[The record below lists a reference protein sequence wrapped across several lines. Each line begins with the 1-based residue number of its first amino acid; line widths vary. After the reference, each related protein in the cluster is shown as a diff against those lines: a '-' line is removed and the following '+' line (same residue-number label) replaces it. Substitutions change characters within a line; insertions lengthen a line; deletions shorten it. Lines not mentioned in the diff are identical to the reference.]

1 VWERVPV
8 FILAGG
14 RGERLAGL
22 ADAPKPLLEVAGL
35 PFLLYLLA
43 TLKTQG
49 FRRIGLLTGHR
60 AGTFAA
66 WLRAASAPPG
76 ARPDAPTRAARAI
89 LAGLDVGLLA
99 ESEPLGTGGA
109 LRRILPFVEDVA
121 LVLNGDSFC
130 RFDARDLLRR
140 YEARGQA
147 LCLAATRI
155 ADGADYGRLLIDD
168 DGRVTGLREKGE
180 VGAAWVNAGVY
191 ALPRRFLAEAIPD
204 GPCSL
209 EREVL
214 PHWLEREPVWAQRTD
229 GYFCDIG
236 TPQRL
241 ALARRQ
247 FPAAAVLGEAGFQP
261 GGHGRRASAP

>member
-1 VWERVPV
+1 VWERIPV

-35 PFLLYLLA
+35 PFLLYPLA
-43 TLKTQG
+43 MLKAQG
-49 FRRIGLLTGHR
+49 FRRVGLLTGHR
-60 AGTFAA
+60 AETFAA
-66 WLRAASAPPG
+66 WLRTASAP
-76 ARPDAPTRAARAI
+76 RPDALALAAREI
-89 LAGLDVGLLA
+89 LAGLDVGLLS

-121 LVLNGDSFC
+121 LVLNGDSLC

-140 YEARGQA
+140 SAARGGA

-155 ADGADYGRLLIDD
+155 ADAADYGRLLIDGE
-168 DGRVTGLREKGE
+168 GRVTGFREKGE
-180 VGAAWVNAGVY
+180 PGAAWVNAGVY
-191 ALPRRFLAEAIPD
+191 ALPRRFLEEAIPD

-214 PHWLEREPVWAQRTD
+214 PLWLEREPVWAQRTD

-236 TPQRL
+236 TPERL
-241 ALARRQ
+241 ARARRE
-247 FPAAAVLGEAGFQP
+247 FPAAAVLREAAIRLSDR
-261 GGHGRRASAP
+261 GRPASAP